1 MIFKV
6 EWNLNEKKIG
16 SYNWHHTIIEE
27 LINVRESNLTSI
39 LDMNENNFILKDLIW
54 MVYLV
59 YVNTKKMYWSL
70 QYNICIHI
78 RALCKLKSSDQIMP
92 IVNGRYSKP
101 LVHYTIFTVTSLY
114 RYFSTIVERLFSLLI
129 CYP

>member
-16 SYNWHHTIIEE
+16 SYNWHYTIIEE

-39 LDMNENNFILKDLIW
+39 LDMNENNFILKDLVW

-59 YVNTKKMYWSL
+59 YVNTKKCIGA
-70 QYNICIHI
+70 YNIIYLYI
-78 RALCKLKSSDQIMP
+78 SGLFVSSNPQI
-92 IVNGRYSKP
+92 SSC
-101 LVHYTIFTVTSLY
+101 L
-114 RYFSTIVERLFSLLI
+114 
-129 CYP
+129 